1 MHVCLSG
8 RGHPRVLKLTPGQA
22 GDAPHAPDL
31 LAGLKRGQVKAVVGD
46 RGYDSDANVALVRR
60 LRARV
65 VIPPLG
71 CRTHRRRYS
80 RTLYRG
86 RNVVERLWG
95 KVKQC
100 RRVATRYDKLDTSYL
115 AFVHLAAVLVV
126 LRHP

>member
-1 MHVCLSG
+1 MCLTG
-8 RGHPRVLKLTPGQA
+8 RGHPRVLKLTAGQA
-22 GDAPHAPDL
+22 GDAPHAADL
-31 LAGLKRGQVKAVVGD
+31 LAGLRRGRVRAVIGD
-46 RGYDSDANVALVRR
+46 RGYDSDANVARVRR

-65 VIPPLG
+65 VIPPLK
-71 CRTHRRRYS
+71 CRTHQRRYS
-80 RTLYRG
+80 RRLYKG
-86 RNVVERLWG
+86 RNVVERFWS

>member
-1 MHVCLSG
+1 VI
-8 RGHPRVLKLTPGQA
+8 
-22 GDAPHAPDL
+22 
-31 LAGLKRGQVKAVVGD
+31 GD

-65 VIPPLG
+65 VIPPVAR
-71 CRTHRRRYS
+71 RTHQRRYS
-80 RTLYRG
+80 RRLYRG
-86 RNVVERLWG
+86 RNVVERFWS
-95 KVKQC
+95 KVKQY